1 LLTRAANVMKSDA
14 VIVPSPTSGFV
25 IAAILTFMD
34 AN

>member
-1 LLTRAANVMKSDA
+1 MKSDA

-34 AN
+34 ANWMRWD